1 MNLETERLILRK
13 LCETDLDDFHSFR
26 SNPEICKF
34 QSFMTFT
41 IEDSKKFIE
50 EQSQTEFGTAGEWVQ
65 TGIVWKENNKLV
77 GDFALKP
84 EMDEPRTVEIGVTLN
99 TPYQG
104 KGFAIEA
111 FTKVFEYLF
120 NETETH
126 RIIGLLD
133 TENVGSRKLMENLN
147 FRREA
152 EFKKSYWDKKMN
164 EWRDEYLYAL
174 LKDDFHHRDTE
185 NTEKERQK

>member
-1 MNLETERLILRK
+1 MKHIQINLAKMNLETERLILRK
-13 LCETDLDDFHSFR
+13 LRTSDLDDFHAFR

-34 QSFMTFT
+34 QSFDAFT
-41 IEDSKKFIE
+41 IEESKKFIE
-50 EQSQTEFGTAGEWVQ
+50 EQSQTEFGTPGEWVQ

-84 EMDEPRTVEIGVTLN
+84 ELHEPRTVEIGVTLN
-99 TPYQG
+99 TEYQG
-104 KGFAIEA
+104 KGFAVEA

-120 NETETH
+120 TKTETH
-126 RIIGLLD
+126 RIFGLLD

-174 LKDDFHHRDTE
+174 LKEDWKL
-185 NTEKERQK
+185 NQ

>member
-1 MNLETERLILRK
+1 
-13 LCETDLDDFHSFR
+13 
-26 SNPEICKF
+26 
-34 QSFMTFT
+34 
-41 IEDSKKFIE
+41 
-50 EQSQTEFGTAGEWVQ
+50 
-65 TGIVWKENNKLV
+65 
-77 GDFALKP
+77 
-84 EMDEPRTVEIGVTLN
+84 LN
-99 TPYQG
+99 TEYQG

-120 NETETH
+120 TETETH

-133 TENVGSRKLMENLN
+133 TENIGSRKLMENLN

>member
-13 LCETDLDDFHSFR
+13 LQMSDMEDFHSFR
-26 SNPEICKF
+26 SDPEICKF
-34 QSFMTFT
+34 QSFMTFS

-50 EQSQTEFGTAGEWVQ
+50 EQSRIEFGTPGEWVQ

-77 GDFALKP
+77 GDFALCPK
-84 EMDEPRTVEIGVTLN
+84 EDEPRTVEIGVTLN

-104 KGFAIEA
+104 KGFAVEA

-120 NETETH
+120 TKTETH

-133 TENVGSRKLMENLN
+133 TENHGSRKLMENLN

-152 EFKKSYWDKKMN
+152 HFIKSYWDKKMN
-164 EWRDEYLYAL
+164 EWRDEYVYAM
-174 LKDDFHHRDTE
+174 LKEDW
-185 NTEKERQK
+185 EKLKSGVRSPKS